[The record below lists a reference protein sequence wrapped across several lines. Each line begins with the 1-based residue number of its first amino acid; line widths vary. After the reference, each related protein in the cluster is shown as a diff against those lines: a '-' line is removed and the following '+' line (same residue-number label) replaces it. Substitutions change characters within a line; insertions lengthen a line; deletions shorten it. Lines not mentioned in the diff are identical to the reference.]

1 MRKSIVMLL
10 VLAMALG
17 SVFAGGSGESG
28 TAENDVRH
36 ITFVT
41 PLIGHDS
48 WLQARDGLFQAADD
62 LGFEAEWVGPSD
74 GNVDQMINFL
84 EIAIA
89 QDVDGIITQGQN
101 PEAMVSVLE
110 KAYEAGIP
118 VCVIDSPIADAPQ
131 LGYIGFDLDAA
142 AKLGVEAAYNHFGPD
157 AYINAIFLTTNI
169 DYSAATTSFDNY
181 KKYLTE
187 YYGDNYQIQ
196 QQETL
201 GDSIKCMSAVE
212 TCILADNTINC
223 IFCIDGIAAPAAYTV
238 LEQYGLEDEVF
249 IVGIDDTA
257 EQIDMIKDGRLYGVT
272 YGSFFKQAYQS
283 CLWILDYLD
292 NGTIP
297 EYKFNDVGTMMIDA
311 SNVDSYKEQAND
323 ISSWTEFN
331 PILSLYPD
339 GVPERTEY

>member
-1 MRKSIVMLL
+1 
-10 VLAMALG
+10 
-17 SVFAGGSGESG
+17 
-28 TAENDVRH
+28 
-36 ITFVT
+36 
-41 PLIGHDS
+41 
-48 WLQARDGLFQAADD
+48 
-62 LGFEAEWVGPSD
+62 
-74 GNVDQMINFL
+74 
-84 EIAIA
+84 
-89 QDVDGIITQGQN
+89 
-101 PEAMVSVLE
+101 
-110 KAYEAGIP
+110 
-118 VCVIDSPIADAPQ
+118 
-131 LGYIGFDLDAA
+131 
-142 AKLGVEAAYNHFGPD
+142 
-157 AYINAIFLTTNI
+157 
-169 DYSAATTSFDNY
+169 
-181 KKYLTE
+181 
-187 YYGDNYQIQ
+187 
-196 QQETL
+196 
-201 GDSIKCMSAVE
+201 MSAVE

-323 ISSWTEFN
+323 ISSWTEFK
-331 PILSLYPD
+331 PILTLYPD